1 MLAKVKQRQ
10 TLTGKNTYNLSG
22 DDVLLLALVKVSNIL
37 DTEVVR
43 LGSARGED
51 DFLWISAD
59 KFCDFL

>member
-1 MLAKVKQRQ
+1 V
-10 TLTGKNTYNLSG
+10 SG
-22 DDVLLLALVKVSNIL
+22 DDVLLLALVKVSNTL

>member
-22 DDVLLLALVKVSNIL
+22 DDVLLLALVKVSNTL

-43 LGSARGED
+43 LRSARGED

-59 KFCDFL
+59 KVCDFL